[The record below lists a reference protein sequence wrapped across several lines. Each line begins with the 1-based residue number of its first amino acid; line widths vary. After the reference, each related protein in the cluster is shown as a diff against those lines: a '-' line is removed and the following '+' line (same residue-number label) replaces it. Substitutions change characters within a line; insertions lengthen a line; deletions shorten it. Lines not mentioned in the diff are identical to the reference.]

1 MSKSVNRR
9 NYKRSTSYLPIVV
22 LNNQPSPPVHNYH
35 YQTSSSTDKML
46 STQGRNKRHSGSDY
60 GYGGYDRYDRS
71 DSYGSYDSGYGYSS
85 GGGCGYGCGSCH
97 CQQNLLLP
105 LLAAAAAGLAGFLI
119 GREFNNNNGR
129 NFKSD
134 NTVYAAQNI
143 LEGIDKFAQNL
154 ENYSASE
161 YNNLTT
167 LEVELE

>member
-1 MSKSVNRR
+1 
-9 NYKRSTSYLPIVV
+9 
-22 LNNQPSPPVHNYH
+22 
-35 YQTSSSTDKML
+35 ML

-60 GYGGYDRYDRS
+60 GYGGYGGYDRYDRS
-71 DSYGSYDSGYGYSS
+71 DTYGSYDSGYGYSS

-143 LEGIDKFAQNL
+143 LEGLYTFATGTNSLFIYLQP
-154 ENYSASE
+154 SE
-161 YNNLTT
+161 STYGL
-167 LEVELE
+167 V